1 MVCQIRSSIDINEI
15 IINMSLNSIPKSN
28 KRIVNNYTLILLGSL
43 TDQVMIQFNDLLSLI
58 FTLVLNVM
66 ILHDSYWSASLLHE
80 E

>member
-66 ILHDSYWSASLLHE
+66 ILHDSY
-80 E
+80 